1 MKQATGKT
9 DESGDMSPRNACLGI
24 ALALALFPACR
35 ARAQDPAPDA
45 RAEALRRQLERFEQ
59 QEAEEAAQRQQ
70 WHDRE
75 QERIDA
81 VEKAR
86 KHLAEVEA
94 NRVRAKDGAHGG
106 VKRSE
111 WTRRAEEA
119 QKDVDQAQR
128 DLAEL
133 HEEARKA
140 EVPSGWFQSDD

>member
-1 MKQATGKT
+1 MKQATGKA
-9 DESGDMSPRNACLGI
+9 DELVDMNPRNAWLPL
-24 ALALALFPACR
+24 ALALALYPACA

-45 RAEALRRQLERFEQ
+45 HAERLRRQLEQFEQ
-59 QEAEEAAQRQQ
+59 REAEEAAERQQ

-75 QERIDA
+75 QERLEA

-94 NRVRAKDGAHGG
+94 SRVRAKDGAYNG
-106 VKRSE
+106 VKRTE
-111 WTRRAEEA
+111 WSRRAEEA

-128 DLAEL
+128 DLADL

-140 EVPSGWFQSDD
+140 EVPPGWFESDD